1 MRTTIDLERPG
12 VRDSGERLDASAEP
26 AQPGFEPDEDA
37 PARRLLA
44 HHLEFPYWDI
54 DGDGNVPPPD

>member
-1 MRTTIDLERPG
+1 MNTTTHLERPG
-12 VRDSGERLDASAEP
+12 VRDSDERLDASTEP
-26 AQPGFEPDEDA
+26 AEREFEPEEDA

-54 DGDGNVPPPD
+54 DGEGNVPPPD